1 MKLDDYIDQWMDLIK
16 ENRQEADKFYYK
28 NIFPEISSR
37 FIRNYP
43 HKKYDY
49 LISLVGFSERPVILS
64 ILAAKPKN
72 VLFLYTEETKN
83 KIPLIS
89 ERIKMSSFHLQIEK
103 AKIGASSEREIHQ
116 AIKKYAADKEKSR
129 ILIDI
134 TGGKKSMIG
143 AAAQTALLLKVDAGY
158 IDGEYVHDLRQP
170 RPGTEYFRILEKPL
184 E

>member
-1 MKLDDYIDQWMDLIK
+1 MILDDYIDQWMDLTK
-16 ENRQEADKFYYK
+16 ENNQEADKFYYK

-37 FIRNYP
+37 FIQNYH

-64 ILAAKPKN
+64 ILATKPKN
-72 VLFLYTEETKN
+72 ILFLYTEETKN

-89 ERIKMSSFHLQIEK
+89 EKVKLSSLQIER
-103 AKIGASSEREIHQ
+103 AKIDASSERGIHE

-143 AAAQTALLLKVDAGY
+143 AAAQIALLLKIDAGY

-170 RPGTEYFRILEKPL
+170 KPGTEYFRILEQPL